1 MRFERV
7 EPQMGTLFHITLYA
21 PDAETARAGF
31 DAAFARVHELDGIL
45 SDYKP
50 DSELM
55 RVCRDAWRAPVPV
68 SGDLFRVL
76 EESQK
81 LAVQTDGAF
90 DVTLGPVI
98 RLWRKA
104 RSEHT
109 LPSPDAIAAARRL
122 TGYRKLMLDASSRRV
137 LLQSKDMLL
146 DVGGIAKGYAADEA
160 LGVLR
165 GRGLNRALV
174 AASGDLA
181 IGDAPE
187 GENGWRI
194 GVEPADGVSRQLTL
208 VNTAVSTSGDT
219 EQFVEIDG
227 KRYSHI
233 VDPKTGMGLTNRI
246 GVTVVAPKGIVSDSV
261 ATAVCVMGAERGL
274 AFVEGRG
281 LAMLMVS
288 GDRVFGTRLFT
299 AAPSAQ
305 KQLRP

>member
-1 MRFERV
+1 
-7 EPQMGTLFHITLYA
+7 
-21 PDAETARAGF
+21 
-31 DAAFARVHELDGIL
+31 
-45 SDYKP
+45 
-50 DSELM
+50 
-55 RVCRDAWRAPVPV
+55 
-68 SGDLFRVL
+68 
-76 EESQK
+76 
-81 LAVQTDGAF
+81 
-90 DVTLGPVI
+90 
-98 RLWRKA
+98 
-104 RSEHT
+104 
-109 LPSPDAIAAARRL
+109 
-122 TGYRKLMLDASSRRV
+122 
-137 LLQSKDMLL
+137 MLL

-160 LGVLR
+160 LRVLR

-187 GENGWRI
+187 GETGWRI
-194 GVEPADGVSRQLTL
+194 GVEPTDGVSRQLTL

-274 AFVEGRG
+274 EFVEGRG

-305 KQLRP
+305 TQPRP

>member
-1 MRFERV
+1 
-7 EPQMGTLFHITLYA
+7 
-21 PDAETARAGF
+21 
-31 DAAFARVHELDGIL
+31 
-45 SDYKP
+45 
-50 DSELM
+50 
-55 RVCRDAWRAPVPV
+55 
-68 SGDLFRVL
+68 
-76 EESQK
+76 
-81 LAVQTDGAF
+81 
-90 DVTLGPVI
+90 
-98 RLWRKA
+98 
-104 RSEHT
+104 
-109 LPSPDAIAAARRL
+109 
-122 TGYRKLMLDASSRRV
+122 
-137 LLQSKDMLL
+137 MLL

-160 LGVLR
+160 LLVLR
-165 GRGLNRALV
+165 GRGLTRALV

-187 GENGWRI
+187 GEKGWRI

-288 GDRVFGTRLFT
+288 GDRVYGTRLFT

-305 KQLRP
+305 MQPGP